1 MKSIIAIIPNQC
13 LGFGGSFSV
22 YEGLSLLPEIS
33 LQTFEN
39 FAPIQDTKLVIGFG
53 YTPPRKEGFNYK
65 TSFLFCS
72 PILQCE
78 FSNELNLLNG
88 KIQEVNKG
96 ILDYLFLLHKPDADA
111 LSSIW
116 GEKIR
121 WLPPLFNKKLPEPQ
135 FERKGICCAGMN
147 RGNKNYYN
155 QALAIAI
162 SKYKDQGLYTFGDK
176 PEVFRLSKSIFNQ
189 DWCISDWILQND
201 KYYDILKKMKLG
213 LQVSLSES
221 FNYITLE
228 LALLK
233 IPSIVS
239 PSIYWYAQDS
249 MLNEECVIKNSND
262 PIEIKTKIDC
272 ILTHSGL
279 YSNLCE
285 RSYDVAQQ
293 VLKNNFDI
301 TKKVLEEL
309 ICG

>member
-1 MKSIIAIIPNQC
+1 MSKIIAIIPKQC
-13 LGFGGSFSV
+13 LGFGGAYSV
-22 YEGLSLLPEIS
+22 YEGLSLLPEVE

-39 FAPIQDTKLVIGFG
+39 FQPTLDTKLVIGFG
-53 YTPPRKEGFNYK
+53 WTPPRKEGFNYK

-116 GEKIR
+116 GEKIK

-135 FERKGICCAGMN
+135 FESRQGICCGGME

-155 QALAIAI
+155 QALAVAL
-162 SKYKDQGLYTFGDK
+162 STYEDQGLYTFGPKTDL
-176 PEVFRLSKSIFNQ
+176 FRLSKSLFKQ
-189 DWCISDWILQND
+189 DWNWVDWKSNEEYYNILRRM
-201 KYYDILKKMKLG
+201 ILG

-221 FNYITLE
+221 FCYFVLE
-228 LALLK
+228 LAMLK

-239 PSIYWYAQDS
+239 KTISWYADDWD
-249 MLNEECVIKNSND
+249 LNNDCVIENPND
-262 PIEIKTKIDC
+262 PIEIRDKINN
-272 ILTHSGL
+272 ILDHPDT
-279 YSNLCE
+279 YSAICE
-285 RSYDVAQQ
+285 RSYFVAQRT
-293 VLKNNFDI
+293 LKDN
-301 TKKVLEEL
+301 LEKTQKILGGL
-309 ICG
+309 IGS